1 MVLFVYTFQEKFDK
15 MIWILSRQKKM
26 IEKPLYQSSNFLSTL
41 KIVLKNR
48 IDVHL
53 LVLHVFGSCI
63 LLIKS
68 CLPELDF
75 NKAEI
80 NFAFNIH
87 LYQIF
92 PISDCAA

>member
-1 MVLFVYTFQEKFDK
+1 MQLNGFIYIYVKEKFVK
-15 MIWILSRQKKM
+15 MIWILARQKV
-26 IEKPLYQSSNFLSTL
+26 IEKPLSEFQFSL
-41 KIVLKNR
+41 KDFSGKR
-48 IDVHL
+48 IDIHL
-53 LVLHVFGSCI
+53 LLLHVFGSCI